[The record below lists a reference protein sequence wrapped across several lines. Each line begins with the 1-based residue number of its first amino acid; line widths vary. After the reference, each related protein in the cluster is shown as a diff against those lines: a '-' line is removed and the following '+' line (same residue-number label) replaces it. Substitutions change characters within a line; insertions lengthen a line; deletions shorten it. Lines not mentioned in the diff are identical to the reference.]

1 MHSTLQE
8 GAKTRLSRS
17 RVEIPQL
24 ALNVLAAWKFE
35 SMYTAD
41 DDYVFPSLKLRG
53 RKPRCASIL
62 VQDYIRPA
70 ALRAGILVEREGGLL
85 TNGRRSG

>member
-1 MHSTLQE
+1 
-8 GAKTRLSRS
+8 
-17 RVEIPQL
+17 
-24 ALNVLAAWKFE
+24 
-35 SMYTAD
+35 MYTAD